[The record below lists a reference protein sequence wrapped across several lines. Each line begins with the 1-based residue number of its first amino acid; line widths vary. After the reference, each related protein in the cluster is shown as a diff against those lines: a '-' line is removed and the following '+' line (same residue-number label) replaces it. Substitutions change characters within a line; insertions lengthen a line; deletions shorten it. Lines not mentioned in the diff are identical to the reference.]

1 MAATIAALADG
12 LRELLYKE
20 VNNTYALSTGGP
32 ESGGQQ
38 YAEDTVHVSGDLG
51 NVSLAVRKDG
61 GGSTAGTDGDYA
73 TLTLDSTGRLWVHI
87 GAIDVGSTVIGKVGI
102 DQTTPGT
109 TNAVAIGSALPAG
122 TALIGKVGIDQTTP
136 GSTNGTQQ
144 KQYSG
149 VPSTF
154 TVGTS
159 DATVFTLAAGEI
171 GFIQNL
177 DDAALAVKKGAS
189 ASTTSFSLILNAGT
203 AADDGKG
210 GAILIDDWIG
220 VVSVAAMAGSPRY
233 IAWKQAA

>member
-1 MAATIAALADG
+1 MAATIATLADG
-12 LRELLYKE
+12 LRELEYKV
-20 VNNTYALSTGGP
+20 VNNTYEISQLGGAAGVQYTEAATDTTITGTAVMWEDTSDTLRAVSAVKP
-32 ESGGQQ
+32 FPVSVISGGTGVTISGVV
-38 YAEDTVHVSGDLG
+38 AVS
-51 NVSLAVRKDG
+51 A
-61 GGSTAGTDGDYA
+61 
-73 TLTLDSTGRLWVHI
+73 
-87 GAIDVGSTVIGKVGI
+87 
-102 DQTTPGT
+102 
-109 TNAVAIGSALPAG
+109 GSAI
-122 TALIGKVGIDQTTP
+122 IGKVGIDQTTP

-144 KQYSG
+144 KQYTG
-149 VPSTF
+149 APSTF

-159 DATVFTLAAGEI
+159 DQTVFTLAAGEI